1 MNRSL
6 LFDKLKKAR
15 ELLGLTQMQAASASG
30 VKQPHL
36 SDMEK
41 NEKTLIPVRYIDFLY
56 KNDIDLNSLFGAG
69 PVQLRSTHESG
80 LRNPLVENTRLA
92 TQDQVDG
99 ILERLAQLEAA
110 QKGATSGKNK
120 KAG

>member
-1 MNRSL
+1 MNKSL

-15 ELLGLTQMQAASASG
+15 ELLGLTQTQAATASG

-69 PVQLRSTHESG
+69 PVQLRGTPESG

-110 QKGATSGKNK
+110 QKGAAPRKNK